1 MAPTGLEIAGQD
13 VVVLRRR
20 GIAMSEQM
28 LRGSN
33 LIRRMDCEGSA
44 CRPAEV
50 VQGHVLTEKRL
61 RAPPHAVV

>member
-1 MAPTGLEIAGQD
+1 MAPTGLEITGQD

-20 GIAMSEQM
+20 GIAMPEQM
-28 LRGSN
+28 LGSSD
-33 LIRRMDCEGSA
+33 LIGRMDCEGGA

-61 RAPPHAVV
+61 RPPHHAVV